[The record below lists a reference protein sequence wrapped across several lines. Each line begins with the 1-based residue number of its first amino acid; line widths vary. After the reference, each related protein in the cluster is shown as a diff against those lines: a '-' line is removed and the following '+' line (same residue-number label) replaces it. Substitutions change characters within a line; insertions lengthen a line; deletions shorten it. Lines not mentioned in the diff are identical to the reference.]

1 VDQNSGI
8 GQSCLSIDSYE
19 REAYFQMLA
28 EFREEEKVLPDY
40 SPHYRKM
47 VHIINTILATKKIF
61 K

>member
-19 REAYFQMLA
+19 RDAYFQMLA

-40 SPHYRKM
+40 SPQYGKM
-47 VHIINTILATKKIF
+47 VHIINTILTTKKHF
-61 K
+61 R